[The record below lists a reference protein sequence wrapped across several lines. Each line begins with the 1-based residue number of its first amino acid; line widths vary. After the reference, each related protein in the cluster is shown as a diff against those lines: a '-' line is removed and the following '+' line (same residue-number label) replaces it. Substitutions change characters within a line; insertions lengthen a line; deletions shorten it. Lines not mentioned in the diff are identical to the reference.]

1 MVAFK
6 PCDPG
11 PAGLKSEQKSWE
23 HRTVPPET
31 TFRRLEPF
39 LDVAAITR
47 IADLTGLDRI
57 GIPVFQ
63 AVRPLGLSLSAS
75 QGKGATA
82 AAARVSAA
90 MEALEIWHAETET
103 LDGVHAVPGAL
114 KGRRALDCDA
124 LSAFAVAPPDFDG
137 PFAWTEATD
146 CTDGG
151 SVFVPRDLANLD
163 FTRDGDPPWLLRS
176 TDGLAG
182 GNTLCE
188 ALASATAELIERA
201 CTAEFRR
208 ISPELRAAR
217 RINPR
222 TLAGEDGRIARLVDP
237 IQAARLELELFDM
250 TIDLGVT
257 AIEAVIYDLDAP
269 GPSHLPCL
277 GHGAHLDP
285 VTAVTR
291 AITEAAQTR
300 LTHVSGNRDDILPD
314 HYSDHHFSNTLRR
327 FERGFDMAGACRG
340 LDLTDR
346 SGSSPAE
353 DFSEMVARITA
364 KRGGPVLFVDL
375 TKPHIGVPV
384 VKVLA
389 PGLRRKAPAQQANGG
404 GGRS

>member
-1 MVAFK
+1 MAAYKVRE
-6 PCDPG
+6 PG
-11 PAGLKSEQKSWE
+11 PAGLKAERKSWE

-39 LDVAAITR
+39 LEVAAITR

-82 AAARVSAA
+82 AAARVSAV

-103 LDGVHAVPGAL
+103 LDGVHAAPGAL
-114 KGRRALDCDA
+114 KGRALDRDA
-124 LSAFAVAPPDFDG
+124 LAAFAIAPPDFDLA
-137 PFAWTEATD
+137 FAWTEATD

-182 GNTLCE
+182 GNTLGE

-201 CTAEFRR
+201 CTAAFRR

-222 TLAGEDGRIARLVDP
+222 ILAAEDDRIARLVEP

-250 TIDLGVT
+250 TNDLGVT

-314 HYSDHHFSNTLRR
+314 HYSDHHLSNTLRR
-327 FERGFDMAGACRG
+327 FERGFDMAGTCRG

-346 SGSSPAE
+346 SGASPAE

-364 KRGGPVLFVDL
+364 KREGPVLFVDL

-384 VKVLA
+384 AKVLA
-389 PGLRRKAPAQQANGG
+389 PGLRRKPPGQHANGG
-404 GGRS
+404 GGQS